1 MIILII
7 PLLIVLLPTIILFLL
22 IKFWRKNR
30 RISTGDK
37 IALGVGFFI
46 IGLIFTLLALFIS
59 IQGHMVAG
67 IKCASG
73 AVALIPIGIIFN
85 LIGIP
90 LVLILEKN
98 IRKKNN

>member
-1 MIILII
+1 LVYIYKRYLCYD
-7 PLLIVLLPTIILFLL
+7 LYIVV
-22 IKFWRKNR
+22 KKK
-30 RISTGDK
+30 S
-37 IALGVGFFI
+37 
-46 IGLIFTLLALFIS
+46 
-59 IQGHMVAG
+59 G